1 MTDQPRGA
9 IDWARQ
15 QAAER
20 ETTTRVFAALYQSAE
35 DDVNRIIQLAE
46 QWASRP
52 ERADALREL
61 TQALRPDDI
70 SREQP

>member
-15 QAAER
+15 QQRDR
-20 ETTTRVFAALYQSAE
+20 EATTRVFAALYRSAE
-35 DDVNRIIQLAE
+35 DDVTRIIQLAE
-46 QWASRP
+46 QWATRP

-61 TQALRPDDI
+61 TQALRG
-70 SREQP
+70 EKEGK